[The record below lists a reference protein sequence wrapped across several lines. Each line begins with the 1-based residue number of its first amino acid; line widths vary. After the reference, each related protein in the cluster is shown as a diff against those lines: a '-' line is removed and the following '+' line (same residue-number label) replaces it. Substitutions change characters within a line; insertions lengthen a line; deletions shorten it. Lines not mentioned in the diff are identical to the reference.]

1 MFYTGRYVSLFSDD
15 IKSTVIISFSQKMYQ
30 ESTSVN
36 YFNDSSG
43 MGYDL
48 LQVTGILHRNHT
60 GLGRQRTQSVLA
72 LPLSDT

>member
-1 MFYTGRYVSLFSDD
+1 
-15 IKSTVIISFSQKMYQ
+15 MYQ